1 MADTLNAGGGLE
13 TAGPDPLIIGRGL
26 SKGFENNGL
35 RIEVIQDTSFAISGG
50 ETIAVVGASGI
61 GKSTFLQVIGA
72 LDPPDRGTLLLEG
85 RDVYALGEIPL
96 AQLRNQTIGFVFQFH
111 HLLPEFSALE
121 NVMMPG
127 LIRRDDSLAARQVA
141 EEMLVRVGLA
151 NRLDHRPSELSGG
164 EQQRVAIA
172 RALVLNPLVLLADE
186 PTGNLD
192 EKTSGRIHELLLELN
207 GELSMTLIV
216 ATHNAHLA
224 RLMSRNLTIVEGK
237 IVEIGD
243 ISETE
248 G

>member
-1 MADTLNAGGGLE
+1 MADTLQGGGMDNAGR
-13 TAGPDPLIIGRGL
+13 DPLIIGRDL
-26 SKGFENNGL
+26 SKGFDNSGL
-35 RIEVIQDTSFAISGG
+35 RIEVIRGTRFEIFRG
-50 ETIAVVGASGI
+50 ESIAVVGASGI

-72 LDPPDRGTLLLEG
+72 LDPPDSGTLLLEG
-85 RDVYALGEIPL
+85 RNVYALGEIPL

-127 LIRRDDSLAARQVA
+127 LIRRDDSRAVRQLA
-141 EEMLVRVGLA
+141 EEMLARVGLA
-151 NRLDHRPSELSGG
+151 HRLDHRPSELSGG

-172 RALVLNPLVLLADE
+172 RAMVLKPLVLLADE

-192 EKTSGRIHELLLELN
+192 EKTSGHIHELMLELN
-207 GELSMTLIV
+207 SELSMTLIV
-216 ATHNAHLA
+216 ATHNPHLA
-224 RLMSRNLTIVEGK
+224 RLMSRNLTIVDGN

-243 ISETE
+243 ISEA